1 MTAQMSLY
9 ELLKSNVVFQNLD
22 RYQFG
27 ILEQYLT
34 FRGIETGEYLFF
46 EGEVGDYVAFVVAG
60 SIEILKQLPDKQMTL
75 VTLKP
80 GDSIGEMALIDDL
93 SRSASAKATQRTG
106 LIVLPKRDFERKSP
120 LSDNICDAKQCL
132 SKCGYRFWS
141 MPARVAQTFKRCCT
155 LRVLSR
161 LPRCSLMNNAMSAFF
176 AQRQRWGR

>member
-1 MTAQMSLY
+1 MTAHMSLY

-46 EGEVGDYVAFVVAG
+46 EGEMGDYVAFVVAG

-106 LIVLPKRDFERKSP
+106 LIVLPKRDFERILIDHPRIGINILKALASM
-120 LSDNICDAKQCL
+120 LSLKLRRTNEAL
-132 SKCGYRFWS
+132 SATHGS
-141 MPARVAQTFKRCCT
+141 E
-155 LRVLSR
+155 S
-161 LPRCSLMNNAMSAFF
+161 SA
-176 AQRQRWGR
+176 

>member
-46 EGEVGDYVAFVVAG
+46 EGEMGDYVAFVVAG
-60 SIEILKQLPDKQMTL
+60 GIEILKQLPDKQVAL

-106 LIVLPKRDFERKSP
+106 LIVLPKRDFERILIDHPRIGINILKALASM
-120 LSDNICDAKQCL
+120 LSLKLRRTNEAL
-132 SKCGYRFWS
+132 SATHGS
-141 MPARVAQTFKRCCT
+141 E
-155 LRVLSR
+155 S
-161 LPRCSLMNNAMSAFF
+161 SA
-176 AQRQRWGR
+176 

>member
-1 MTAQMSLY
+1 MTAHMSLY

-46 EGEVGDYVAFVVAG
+46 EGEMGDYVAFVVAG
-60 SIEILKQLPDKQMTL
+60 GIEILKQLPDKQMTL

-106 LIVLPKRDFERKSP
+106 LIVLPKRDFERILIDHPRIGINILKALASM
-120 LSDNICDAKQCL
+120 LSLKLRRTNEAL
-132 SKCGYRFWS
+132 SATHGS
-141 MPARVAQTFKRCCT
+141 E
-155 LRVLSR
+155 S
-161 LPRCSLMNNAMSAFF
+161 SA
-176 AQRQRWGR
+176 

>member
-60 SIEILKQLPDKQMTL
+60 GIEILKQLPDKQMTL

-106 LIVLPKRDFERKSP
+106 LIVLPKRDFERILIDHPRIGINILKALASM
-120 LSDNICDAKQCL
+120 LSLKLRRTNEAL
-132 SKCGYRFWS
+132 SATHGS
-141 MPARVAQTFKRCCT
+141 E
-155 LRVLSR
+155 S
-161 LPRCSLMNNAMSAFF
+161 SA
-176 AQRQRWGR
+176 

>member
-46 EGEVGDYVAFVVAG
+46 EGEMGNYVAFVVAG
-60 SIEILKQLPDKQMTL
+60 GIEILKQLPDKQVTL

-106 LIVLPKRDFERKSP
+106 LIVLPKRDFERILIDHPRIGINILKALASM
-120 LSDNICDAKQCL
+120 LSLKLRRTNEAL
-132 SKCGYRFWS
+132 SEIHGS
-141 MPARVAQTFKRCCT
+141 E
-155 LRVLSR
+155 LSGNE
-161 LPRCSLMNNAMSAFF
+161 SSA
-176 AQRQRWGR
+176 